1 MTLDEPH
8 KYIKIYKK
16 SSYENALKGE
26 ENFEKIQQYA
36 ISHFQ
41 QTFK

>member
-1 MTLDEPH
+1 MSR
-8 KYIKIYKK
+8 KYIKINYLYKK
-16 SSYENALKGE
+16 SYYENALKGE